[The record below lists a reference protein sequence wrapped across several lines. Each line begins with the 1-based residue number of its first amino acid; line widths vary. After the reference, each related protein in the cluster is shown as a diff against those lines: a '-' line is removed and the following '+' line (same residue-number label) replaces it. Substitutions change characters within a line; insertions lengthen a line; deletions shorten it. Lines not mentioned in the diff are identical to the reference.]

1 MELTELNKYLSK
13 LEGPGV
19 IERLTVTEHS
29 EGGSLGI
36 KFCGDT
42 GSLDDGE
49 IELTFE
55 CVDILNLPL
64 SWLMAPVQVKL
75 ADPAVLNDKIETNYQ
90 DDEYNLYIITD
101 DVDIEWHVY
110 AKSYEVKVLPVFYGR

>member
-19 IERLTVTEHS
+19 IEHLSVTEHS
-29 EGGSLGI
+29 EGGNLRI

-42 GSLDDGE
+42 GTIDDGE
-49 IELTFE
+49 IELTFK

-64 SWLMAPVQVKL
+64 SSIMAPVKVKL
-75 ADPAVLNDKIETNYQ
+75 AGHSVLNDKIETNYQ
-90 DDEYNLYIITD
+90 DNE
-101 DVDIEWHVY
+101 
-110 AKSYEVKVLPVFYGR
+110 